1 MTRLLKLSGYNQII
15 RRLKLENDL
24 KNTGVL
30 FCRCSAGIIPP
41 EKLDRMASAVAESK
55 AHVVELHDLC
65 ALSVDNAD
73 KLKTLV
79 NRFQNKVI
87 VACYPRAVEN
97 MLLQS
102 GVPVDNLKVL
112 NFRRQSVD
120 SVREELMAL
129 PAEESPLRESLRSS
143 LSVPA
148 WFPVIEQKRC
158 TSCGQCARFCLFGV
172 YRFEEKK
179 LHVENPLN
187 CKNNCPACARSC
199 PVSAIIFP
207 RIKEDGV
214 IAGAEPGEVRVDLSA
229 PQGGPLLS
237 RLQQRGDVRRSIL
250 RTSLIQQAEAER
262 QKAIDEQNNQNN

>member
-1 MTRLLKLSGYNQII
+1 MESSI
-15 RRLKLENDL
+15 

-30 FCRCSAGIIPP
+30 FCRCTAGIISQ
-41 EKLDRMASAVAESK
+41 EKLDEVASAVAESQ
-55 AHVVELHDLC
+55 AHVVELNDLC
-65 ALSVDNAD
+65 ALSAGNAD
-73 KLKTLV
+73 ALETLM
-79 NRFQNKVI
+79 NRFRNKVV

-102 GVPVDNLKVL
+102 GVPVDNIKVL
-112 NFRRQSVD
+112 NFRRLSGAAI
-120 SVREELMAL
+120 SEELSAL
-129 PAEESPLRESLRSS
+129 PVEESPLRESLSSS

-172 YRFEEKK
+172 YRFDQKK

-214 IAGAEPGEVRVDLSA
+214 IAGAEPGEVRVDLTQ

-250 RTSLIQQAEAER
+250 RTSLLQLAEEER
-262 QKAIDEQNNQNN
+262 QKAIEAMKNKNN